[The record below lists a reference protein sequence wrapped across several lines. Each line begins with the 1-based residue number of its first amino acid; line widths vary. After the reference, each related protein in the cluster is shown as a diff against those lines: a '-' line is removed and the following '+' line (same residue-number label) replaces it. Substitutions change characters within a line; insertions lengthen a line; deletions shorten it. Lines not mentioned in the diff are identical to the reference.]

1 VRYERGEAAVF
12 AEETGQECLPD
23 RAKLFFWLIESL
35 AVETTLFADV
45 GSFPGKGD
53 VPQLS

>member
-1 VRYERGEAAVF
+1 MRYERGEAAVF